1 METTEQSAIFSR
13 FDSLGYIGED
23 APLESKLVS
32 MHNYVRQRFPQ
43 IERISVALYDA
54 GADTLKTFL
63 HSTQGDN
70 PLPLYEA
77 KLDNSP
83 SLKEIIATRQP
94 RVVNDTDA
102 LGQASFHAAR
112 IQARGFG
119 SSYTMPIFHNGDFIG
134 FIFFDAQKKGAFDD
148 AALHYFDIFG
158 HLLALMVIDGL
169 AAIKALVAAVRSASN
184 MALHRDFETGAHL
197 DRMAH
202 YSRLIAREIAP
213 KYGLDDAT
221 VERIFLFA
229 PLHDI
234 GKIGIPDHILLKRG
248 KLDPPE
254 WEVMKT
260 HPTIGSEIIESM
272 LVQFRIKGHQQSSIL
287 HNIALHHHEGV
298 DGSGYPGG
306 LLGDDIPLEARIV
319 AVADVFDALTSARS
333 YKRAWST
340 DEAFRYLTEQAQ
352 TRFDHDCVAALIGQR
367 AEIEQIQIQYA
378 EKTGRG

>member
-1 METTEQSAIFSR
+1 METTGQKAIFSHL
-13 FDSLGYIGED
+13 DSLGYIGED

-63 HSTQGDN
+63 HSTQGGN

-77 KLDNSP
+77 KLGNSP
-83 SLKEIIATRQP
+83 SLKAIIATRQP
-94 RVVNDTDA
+94 RVVNDIDA
-102 LGQASFHAAR
+102 LGQASVHAAR

-119 SSYTMPIFHNGDFIG
+119 SSYTMPIFHNGDFVG
-134 FIFFDAQKKGAFDD
+134 FIFFNAQEKGAFDD
-148 AALHYFDIFG
+148 AALYYFDMFG

-169 AAIKALVAAVRSASN
+169 ASINALVAAVRSASN

-202 YSRLIAREIAP
+202 YSRLIARKIAP

-234 GKIGIPDHILLKRG
+234 GKIGIPDHILLKKG
-248 KLDPPE
+248 KLDPLE
-254 WEVMKT
+254 WAVMKT
-260 HPTIGSEIIESM
+260 HPTIGSEIVESM
-272 LVQFRIKGHQQSSIL
+272 LSQLHINGTQQTGIL
-287 HNIALHHHEGV
+287 HNIAMHHHEGM
-298 DGSGYPGG
+298 DGSGYPDG
-306 LLGDDIPLEARIV
+306 LVGEDIPLEARVV

-333 YKRAWST
+333 YKQPWST
-340 DEAFRYLTEQAQ
+340 DDAFRYLTEQAQ
-352 TRFDHDCVAALIGQR
+352 TRFDHDCVAALISQR
-367 AEIEQIQIQYA
+367 EDVEQIQMRYA
-378 EKTGRG
+378 EKSGRG